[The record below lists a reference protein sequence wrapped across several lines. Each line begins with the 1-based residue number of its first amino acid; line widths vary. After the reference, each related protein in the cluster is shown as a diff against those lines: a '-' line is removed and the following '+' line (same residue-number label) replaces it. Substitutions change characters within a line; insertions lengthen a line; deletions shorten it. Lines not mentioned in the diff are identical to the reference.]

1 MTKPNEF
8 ETKKELPN
16 IVKETLY
23 DIATAYVDVLDYTM
37 KHMTDDD
44 PSMEEVQDLEIM
56 IHDELAN
63 ALDVALFNST
73 FKN

>member
-1 MTKPNEF
+1 MTKTNEF

-16 IVKETLY
+16 VVKETLY
-23 DIATAYVDVLDYTM
+23 DIATAYVDVLNYVFDN
-37 KHMTDDD
+37 MTDDD

-56 IHDELAN
+56 IHDELVN